1 MLALLLALQLAAPTA
16 PASSRGAPPIT
27 RQARDSV
34 PFARLVQQL
43 SESGGYFDTDNLISN
58 EASYL
63 QVIGAIRS
71 VGVRGGAYLGVGP
84 DQNFSYITAVRPE
97 VAFILDLRRDNQLLH
112 FLFKSVFESARN
124 RLEFMCLLFGRPA
137 PANVMSWNGR
147 SLADLIAYVDQTP
160 ADTLRHQRD
169 HRVLVERI
177 RSYGVPLSNADLATL
192 RRFHDEFAR
201 SGLDLRFT
209 SYGRGPRSYYPTI
222 RQLYL
227 EKDLRG
233 EQSNYLGREDDYQF
247 LRDLERRGRVI
258 PLVGD
263 FGGSRALKGIA
274 AFLASR
280 HLAVSL
286 FYTSNVEFY
295 LFRQGT
301 FRRYVENMRALPWAD
316 SALVVRSYFG
326 GVMGQPHPQAVP
338 GYASVQLAERATDFL
353 RITADP
359 DRVSYWDL
367 VTAGAIDLRAAAGR
381 P

>member
-1 MLALLLALQLAAPTA
+1 MLALLLALQLAAPPA
-16 PASSRGAPPIT
+16 PAL
-27 RQARDSV
+27 QLRDSV

-43 SESGGYFDTDNLISN
+43 SEPGGYFDTDNLISN

-63 QVIGAIRS
+63 HVIGAIRS
-71 VGVRGGAYLGVGP
+71 VGARGGAYLGVGP
-84 DQNFSYITAVRPE
+84 DQNFSYITAVRPDL
-97 VAFILDLRRDNQLLH
+97 AFILDLRRDNQLLH
-112 FLFKSVFESARN
+112 LLFKSVFETARN

-137 PANVMSWNGR
+137 PANLLAWNDR
-147 SLADLIAYVDQTP
+147 PLADLIAYVDATP
-160 ADTLRHQRD
+160 ADTIGHLRD
-169 HRVLVERI
+169 HRALVERI
-177 RSYGVPLSNADLATL
+177 RGYGIPLANGDFATL

-227 EKDLRG
+227 EKDLSG
-233 EQSNYLGREDDYQF
+233 KLANFLAREDDYQF
-247 LRDLERRGRVI
+247 LRQLQRRGRVI

-263 FGGSRALKGIA
+263 FGGRHALQGIG
-274 AFLASR
+274 AFLKAR
-280 HLAVSL
+280 HLGVSL

-316 SALVVRSYFG
+316 PALIVRSYFG
-326 GVMGQPHPQAVP
+326 GVMGQPHPQSVP
-338 GYASVQLAERATDFL
+338 GYASAQLAENVRDFL
-353 RITADP
+353 KITADP
-359 DRVSYWDL
+359 ERVSYWDL
-367 VTAGAIDLRAAAGR
+367 VTRGVIDLTPSAAR